1 MKTRIAGMAIEWEN
15 RRCRARLLVAG
26 LLLASS
32 ACALGAG
39 AAGET
44 AGALTAESA
53 VVLNVTNHYNGPMEI
68 YAVGSGTSY
77 RMGTVYPGLSG
88 RYVVRPGMLG
98 GGLVEF
104 LAQSSNGGPQIRSG
118 QLLLARGNIVDFEV
132 ATNPGS
138 STATIRP

>member
-1 MKTRIAGMAIEWEN
+1 MKIGISAAAVSRHPRYLAP
-15 RRCRARLLVAG
+15 
-26 LLLASS
+26 LLALGVLLTST
-32 ACALGAG
+32 ACALGTG

-44 AGALTAESA
+44 GGAPGPETA

-104 LAQSSNGGPQIRSG
+104 LAQSSNGGPLVRSG

-138 STATIRP
+138 STAYIRP